1 MEDKLVAAIEKI
13 KEHCTLRAREVDHH
27 LSEGRISF
35 ARYDERIAYLENK
48 YDRMC
53 QKLDVINSRM
63 SYVLGGVAVACI
75 LLAINFAI
83 RGF

>member
-1 MEDKLVAAIEKI
+1 MEDKLIAAIEKI
-13 KEHCTLRAREVDHH
+13 KEHCVSRGKEVDR
-27 LSEGRISF
+27 SISDGMVSF

-53 QKLDVINSRM
+53 QKLDVINSRV

-83 RGF
+83 RGL

>member
-1 MEDKLVAAIEKI
+1 MEEKLVTAIEKI
-13 KEHCTLRAREVDHH
+13 KEHCTLRAKEVDRAIADG
-27 LSEGRISF
+27 SVNF
-35 ARYDERIAYLENK
+35 ARYDQRITYLEDK

-53 QKLDVINSRM
+53 IKLDVINSRV

-75 LLAINFAI
+75 LLAVNFAI